1 MAKTVK
7 NIRLENS
14 LIDQVS
20 ALADLEYE
28 GNFTA
33 AMEGLISQSL
43 AARTIEE
50 RTKWLMYSAAKQS
63 ISGDDLTEKEYHQFI
78 TKITEALHI

>member
-33 AMEGLISQSL
+33 AMEDLISQSL
-43 AARTIEE
+43 VARSIEE
-50 RTKWLMYSAAKQS
+50 RTKWMMYSAAKQS
-63 ISGDDLTEKEYHQFI
+63 VSDEELTEKEYHQFI
-78 TKITEALHI
+78 TKITDALHI